1 MILSGVEISSKIG
14 REIILDPFDRA
25 KINPNSYNLS
35 LHNELI
41 TYTDLP
47 LDMKKENPYTRITI
61 PADGLV
67 LEPNRL

>member
-1 MILSGVEISSKIG
+1 MILSGLEIGSKIG
-14 REIILDPFDRA
+14 REIIIDPFDRA
-25 KINPNSYNLS
+25 KVNPNSYNLS

-47 LDMKKENPYTRITI
+47 LDMKKENPFTAITI
-61 PADGLV
+61 PEEGLV